1 MTEQKPQQKQ
11 QQKQKLEKL
20 AAGVRKGNR
29 KILAQAITLV
39 ESSRSE
45 DTVAIQELLQAI
57 LPETGKAVRVGI
69 TGVPGVG
76 KSTFIDELGTRLIE
90 KEHRV
95 AVLAVDPSSAV
106 SGGSILGDKTRM
118 LKLSNNVG
126 AFVRPSPSGQTVGGV
141 ARRTREA
148 MLLCEAAGYDVVM
161 VETIGVGQTEIAVAN
176 MVDCFVLMMLAG
188 AGDELQGIKRGIME
202 LADVVVIHKADGDNL
217 QATETAR
224 QDFATALRILRGG
237 GGNDD
242 GDGAWHPP
250 VLCASSRSGD
260 GISNVW
266 KAVRDHVDHLGNK
279 GLAERRRQQ
288 NLQWFEGALEE
299 VMRQEFLGNE
309 RVAEALPEL
318 RQQVLEGK
326 LQPMAAARKLLSL

>member
-1 MTEQKPQQKQ
+1 QKQ
-11 QQKQKLEKL
+11 KQKQKLEKL

-45 DTVAIQELLQAI
+45 DSAAIQELLQAI

-76 KSTFIDELGTRLIE
+76 KSTFIDELGTRLTE

-118 LKLSNNVG
+118 LKLSTNAG

-148 MLLCEAAGYDVVM
+148 MLLCEAAGHDVVM

-176 MVDCFVLMMLAG
+176 MVDCFVLMMPPG

-202 LADVVVIHKADGDNL
+202 LADVVLIHKADGDNL
-217 QATETAR
+217 QAAEAAR
-224 QDFATALRILRGG
+224 QEFATALRILRGG
-237 GGNDD
+237 GGNGDDD
-242 GDGAWHPP
+242 GDPWQPP
-250 VLCASSRSGD
+250 VLCASSRTGD

-266 KAVRDHVDHLGNK
+266 KAVQDRIDYLGKK

-309 RVAEALPEL
+309 RVAQALPEL

>member
-1 MTEQKPQQKQ
+1 MTEQKQ

-45 DTVAIQELLQAI
+45 DSAAIQELLQAI

-69 TGVPGVG
+69 TGAPGVG
-76 KSTFIDELGTRLIE
+76 KSTFIDELGTRLTE
-90 KEHRV
+90 KGHRV

-118 LKLSNNVG
+118 LKLSTNTS

-148 MLLCEAAGYDVVM
+148 MLLCEAAGHDVVM
-161 VETIGVGQTEIAVAN
+161 VETIGVGQTETAVAN
-176 MVDCFVLMMLAG
+176 MVDCFVLMMLPG

-202 LADVVVIHKADGDNL
+202 LADVVLIHKADGDNL
-217 QATETAR
+217 QAAEAAR
-224 QDFATALRILRGG
+224 QEFATALRILRGG
-237 GGNDD
+237 GGNGEGD
-242 GDGAWHPP
+242 GDPWQPP
-250 VLCASSRSGD
+250 VLCASSRTGD

-266 KAVRDHVDHLGNK
+266 KAVQDRVDYLGKK

-309 RVAEALPEL
+309 RVAQALPEL